1 VIRLATTTIARCIV
15 TGRYPSYRWEV
26 AIEPHVLGSKE
37 DRSNLLSGLKFLEER
52 HPGEKWDAAE
62 INGLMFHHCT
72 SRWES
77 AEAIGAI
84 RAHEDHEDGKLSD
97 AGLCEVLASKE
108 AAENYLKA
116 KGTEI
121 YEDKDG
127 TVVTFD
133 GLIDGRP
140 RPEEP

>member
-26 AIEPHVLGSKE
+26 AIEPHVLGNKE

-62 INGLMFHHCT
+62 INGLMLHHCT
-72 SRWES
+72 GRRES
-77 AEAIGAI
+77 VESFPMVEGA
-84 RAHEDHEDGKLSD
+84 
-97 AGLCEVLASKE
+97 
-108 AAENYLKA
+108 
-116 KGTEI
+116 EI
-121 YEDKDG
+121 YEDADG
-127 TVVTFD
+127 TFVTFV